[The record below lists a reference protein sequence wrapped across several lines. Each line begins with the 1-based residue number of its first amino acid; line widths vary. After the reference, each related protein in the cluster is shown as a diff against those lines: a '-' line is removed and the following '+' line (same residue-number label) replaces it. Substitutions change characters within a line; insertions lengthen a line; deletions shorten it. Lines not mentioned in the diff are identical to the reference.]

1 MHVTTGFNLGFLGQ
15 TFFSPHSEVKTL
27 CGDHHLFPLSF
38 LISVPCLSGQKFL
51 RNPELSPGG
60 SHMHHASH
68 NYLANTE
75 KKTHIMSC
83 HIRHACYTSHSWKT
97 PKVQNSSSKFKIT
110 RCRMGPNIQ
119 PVSSPVTICGDIHGQ
134 F

>member
-38 LISVPCLSGQKFL
+38 LISVPCLSGQEFL
-51 RNPELSPGG
+51 RNPELSPSG

-75 KKTHIMSC
+75 KKLILC
-83 HIRHACYTSHSWKT
+83 HVTSEMPVTLVT
-97 PKVQNSSSKFKIT
+97 PRKPRKFKI
-110 RCRMGPNIQ
+110 Q
-119 PVSSPVTICGDIHGQ
+119 VQSSKSRVAVWGLN
-134 F
+134 